1 MRRAALALGSLLGLL
16 LVAGPAA
23 AETRWLACKYTDV
36 VGAAQTIN
44 LMFDDQRSIAAL
56 FENGQMVDGANTTI
70 TFQAILTRFP
80 NYILIYNRNDGA
92 LSVTPQG
99 GAYATGM
106 LRGECRRS
114 PPPPGAPK

>member
-1 MRRAALALGSLLGLL
+1 M
-16 LVAGPAA
+16 AGPAA
-23 AETRWLACKYTDV
+23 AETRWLACKYTDAK
-36 VGAAQTIN
+36 GAAQTISM
-44 LMFDDQRSIAAL
+44 MFDESRNVAAL

-70 TFQAILTRFP
+70 TFQSLRSRFP
-80 NYILIYNRNDGA
+80 SYILIYNRNDGA
-92 LSVTPQG
+92 LSVTPLG